1 MNGLDL
7 AGRDARVLDAPAGDT
22 HRPPS
27 MAVPP
32 RATIAERSWDTL
44 RSGTTDFLS
53 VLDAHL
59 GVRVPG
65 FLPPSECAALAR
77 RVYAGRPFWISDFD
91 GVQFSLGRAWYTHLE
106 QDREDEYFAN
116 ARTSD
121 AVVERMLPGLQGRL
135 CEAISTLV
143 GAPAVKREGWCG
155 PGVHIFPA
163 GEWLSRNGGDVH
175 FDNEGLSGEQCAR
188 RSRALTLV
196 LMLQPPESGGAL
208 RLWDVTFAGSDDVSE
223 REAPVPARRCGLPG
237 GGAARARQ
245 LPAASDPA
253 LHRHARP
260 HLGHGTRGAG

>member
-1 MNGLDL
+1 
-7 AGRDARVLDAPAGDT
+7 
-22 HRPPS
+22 
-27 MAVPP
+27 MAAPP
-32 RATIAERSWDTL
+32 RATVAERAWDTL
-44 RSGTTDFLS
+44 RSGTSDFLS

-65 FLPPSECAALAR
+65 FLPPAECAVLAR
-77 RVYAGRPFWISDFD
+77 RVQAARPFWISDFG

-163 GEWLSRNGGDVH
+163 GEWLSHNGGDVH
-175 FDNEGLSGEQCAR
+175 FDNEGLSDEQCAR

-196 LMLQPPESGGAL
+196 LMLQPPEAGGAL
-208 RLWDVTFAGSDDVSE
+208 RLWDVTFAGTDDVSE
-223 REAPVPARRCGLPG
+223 HELQSP
-237 GGAARARQ
+237 RADVDYRVGE
-245 LPAASDPA
+245 LLVIDSYR
-253 LHRHARP
+253 LHQIQP
-260 HLGHGTRGAG
+260 FTGTRDRISATAHAALDESGSRWEVWF

>member
-1 MNGLDL
+1 
-7 AGRDARVLDAPAGDT
+7 
-22 HRPPS
+22 

-32 RATIAERSWDTL
+32 RATVAERSWDAL
-44 RSGTTDFLS
+44 RSGTSDFFS

-65 FLPPSECAALAR
+65 LLAPSECAALAR

-106 QDREDEYFAN
+106 QDREEEYFAH

-121 AVVERMLPGLQGRL
+121 AVVERMLPGLQARL
-135 CEAISTLV
+135 CEAISALV

-163 GEWLSRNGGDVH
+163 GQWLSHHGGDIH
-175 FDNEGLSGEQCAR
+175 FDTEGLSDEHCAR
-188 RSRALTLV
+188 RASALTLV

-208 RLWDVTFAGSDDVSE
+208 RLWDTTYEGSDEVPEGLSRLAYVDAHYGTGDLVILDSY
-223 REAPVPARRCGLPG
+223 RLHQIQPFTGGRDRISATAHAALEASGSLWEAWF
-237 GGAARARQ
+237 
-245 LPAASDPA
+245 
-253 LHRHARP
+253 
-260 HLGHGTRGAG
+260 